1 MDEEKYIGYL
11 KYSGKLVE
19 EGLLDA
25 KKSAQALIGFDGAIR
40 FFVDQQ
46 APHLT
51 QVDYELPVRVRQ
63 GPWEILIPKTIA
75 QWIMAGGGIVITKY
89 LSTAAKKMAEKD
101 FDDVGIKDIFS
112 KALKAIQWVIKIG
125 KHIGN
130 TTKKKFESVKFRN
143 DNQDQG
149 QYHTCKLRCAFHPD
163 SSLLDRQL

>member
-25 KKSAQALIGFDGAIR
+25 KKSAQALLGFDGAIR

-51 QVDYELPVRVRQ
+51 QIDYELPVRVRQ
-63 GPWEILIPKTIA
+63 GTWEILIPKTIA
-75 QWIMAGGGIVITKY
+75 QWIMAGGGVVVTTY

-101 FDDVGIKDIFS
+101 FDDVGIRDIFS
-112 KALKAIQWVIKIG
+112 KALKAMQWVRDTPGHARGPKCI
-125 KHIGN
+125 
-130 TTKKKFESVKFRN
+130 TASVEADLNPGVLEAQRIF
-143 DNQDQG
+143 
-149 QYHTCKLRCAFHPD
+149 
-163 SSLLDRQL
+163 